1 MAWQK
6 EAVRVDMTGFSHFLQ
21 HIKTAQKIMKILEKQ
36 NVIFSSIMNGVRIER
51 KEIIAEGFRGLSR
64 DVTHTIFCLHG
75 VA

>member
-36 NVIFSSIMNGVRIER
+36 NIIFSSIM
-51 KEIIAEGFRGLSR
+51 
-64 DVTHTIFCLHG
+64 
-75 VA
+75 